1 MSNQTV
7 IYLSE
12 PDLKPWLQ
20 SQSKAQGV
28 SLSKLITN
36 YLAAIKTQQTQS
48 QKNIFL
54 ELSELLNQK
63 DADEFDKILQ
73 KSKKNNKEKPNS
85 YYQNLFK

>member
-54 ELSELLNQK
+54 ELSELLSQK

-73 KSKKNNKEKPNS
+73 KSKKDNKEKPNS